1 MVYTMNSMLLK
12 LTQRNGKP
20 CDRSIIKKI
29 TKQKRIIII
38 LSLIIK
44 VVVVTVAVTVAIA
57 AAAALCVPGCIVP
70 LIRSR

>member
-20 CDRSIIKKI
+20 CDRSIMKQI

-44 VVVVTVAVTVAIA
+44 VVVVTVAVTVAVA
-57 AAAALCVPGCIVP
+57 AAVLCVPGYIVP